1 MGIGGS
7 CFRAVRPPTRV
18 FDLPL
23 QSNLLS
29 GRRLYAFEK
38 YTFEKYTFE
47 KYTFKKY
54 TLDKLFLAGL
64 TFQSS
69 GPTSHSSAGVQSLLP
84 SRHPVNF
91 CCSSGLDPFKARL

>member
-38 YTFEKYTFE
+38 YTFEKYTF
-47 KYTFKKY
+47 KKY
-54 TLDKLFLAGL
+54 TLEKLLLAGL